1 MTEPVEN
8 WQPQADVNQQ
18 PWPGNVEGTAKFTR
32 PTMCKFIV
40 EDGDLPEMK
49 ARASQV
55 LEKAGWPATDRGKVE
70 ALTAH
75 VRDVCHYIPDAPYRE
90 SVYRPRYLLCLGGAN
105 AKLCVKIGD
114 CSNMNCALGA
124 LCRSAGFDVKVQGID
139 YGPGIQPHVNI
150 IVLLRDEKNRWAE
163 ADATTN
169 KPVGFVSPGKKDVL
183 DPHDPKVTGAA
194 AKQGAFI
201 GAAGAFV
208 GAGKAWEDVAM
219 QGYAQAI
226 FGRQQGAGAPPVTFT
241 CGSKFTMQLS
251 GSGPNAASAPAL
263 PAGFTTTSAD
273 NQGTINGA
281 TIWALE
287 GTYNGPPLSPTS
299 FDNIYY
305 GTNYPWSVVT
315 ASVTPPLVPM
325 IWNGTSCVTD
335 PGGHT
340 PCPAGTYWNGNACIH
355 QVVFQPPSSASAPIH
370 TSPGIQHGGTSTG
383 GSQSPAGSSNKGY
396 YIAAGVVAA
405 LGIGT
410 ALVLWKV
417 AP

>member
-1 MTEPVEN
+1 M
-8 WQPQADVNQQ
+8 ADSPSIANDIAAGVKVDHR
-18 PWPGNVEGTAKFTR
+18 PWPGN
-32 PTMCKFIV
+32 
-40 EDGDLPEMK
+40 
-49 ARASQV
+49 
-55 LEKAGWPATDRGKVE
+55 KAGLRITREVMAKKIREGMHTPSVRALAGQILRDAGFPKTIQAKAE
-70 ALTAH
+70 AIRSYVKSH
-75 VRDVCHYIPDAPYRE
+75 VDYAPDPMFSEMVVAAP
-90 SVYRPRYLLCLGGAN
+90 VTLCLPDGIMCMPVA
-105 AKLCVKIGD
+105 D
-114 CSNMNCALGA
+114 C
-124 LCRSAGFDVKVQGID
+124 D
-139 YGPGIQPHVNI
+139 
-150 IVLLRDEKNRWAE
+150 
-163 ADATTN
+163 DAT
-169 KPVGFVSPGKKDVL
+169 VACQSL
-183 DPHDPKVTGAA
+183 
-194 AKQGAFI
+194 I
-201 GAAGAFV
+201 GAAGMDARFFHIEYGGNV
-208 GAGKAWEDVAM
+208 QTHMMGAVKDEANRWLEVDATTDRRVGYETKCSRKALVDPFDDKTFDITGAGGGSFIGVGKAFGADGKPWDTAPM

-226 FGRQQGAGAPPVTFT
+226 FGRQQGAGAPPVTLT

-251 GSGPNAASAPAL
+251 GSGPNAASPPAL

-281 TIWALE
+281 TVWALE

-340 PCPAGTYWNGNACIH
+340 PCPAGTYWNGSACIH